1 MLPNFY
7 QISIENFE
15 TNLNY
20 FYATNNKIKHSYE
33 CLTKFKEYTSD
44 YCSKL
49 SQLFKKGNNFLE
61 DYEVIDSDDILINN
75 DDNSENKNNINQFF
89 IFPIDRSIEILHN
102 FFDELVLYMND
113 FVKNLENHIKGIE
126 QYVTITKNEISS
138 IKDDYEKQK
147 NFFKSKF
154 MEYQNLNNEL
164 KNQYYE
170 GEKKLIDFCHKTRL
184 NKISFEIN
192 YKLSYLDIVKIQ
204 NKIINKYNSLGNYE
218 KEFLDITKEKINLI
232 QDLTSTLF
240 LKFESIPKNI
250 PNIFNISVLSP
261 MNKLIEEKVK
271 INKDEDFES
280 KLKKDF
286 DFIINNYMN
295 KIDEN
300 NIKLKLDEY
309 NIKVLENNNI
319 KINENSEDKK
329 EKEKEKEKLKKKE
342 KNHEKIQ
349 VNNPINEI
357 IILTDEE
364 IFFIVQNM
372 YQEYKLI
379 NRNKYDLK
387 IEEEK
392 LKLKPVI
399 KKLLNYSKKNSK
411 IKNPFKTEENDTKN
425 DENNPKEKE
434 ELTKEEI
441 DTFCKEMSNQEL
453 RKYFLL
459 QINNFRSSGSLEMP
473 PKTFN
478 YFIQI
483 FSEISKQIFLIQGND
498 DKKHYK
504 INDYISSRLIIIVAQ
519 TFYTMK
525 DNAKLYISE
534 ELKNEKIFQTG
545 EFWVELIRANIE
557 NECTN
562 FFGKHRVIKN
572 DDDEKRKNKL
582 KDEIY
587 FAQIIPFIGSMNGF
601 GIDKEGIKNVIE
613 ELIKEFNISE
623 NTSKK
628 IFATINDQN

>member
-20 FYATNNKIKHSYE
+20 FYAINNKIKHSYE

-61 DYEVIDSDDILINN
+61 DYEVIDSDYILINN
-75 DDNSENKNNINQFF
+75 DNNSENKNNINQFF

-138 IKDDYEKQK
+138 IKDNYEKQK

-170 GEKKLIDFCHKTRL
+170 GEKKLIDFCHKTRI
-184 NKISFEIN
+184 NKISFESN
-192 YKLSYLDIVKIQ
+192 YKLSFPDIVKAQ
-204 NKIINKYNSLGNYE
+204 NKIIDKYNSLGNYE
-218 KEFLDITKEKINLI
+218 KQFLDATKEKINLI

-240 LKFESIPKNI
+240 LKFENIPKNI
-250 PNIFNISVLSP
+250 PNIFNISVLSR
-261 MNKLIEEKVK
+261 MNKLIEEKLK
-271 INKDEDFES
+271 INKDEDFEA

-295 KIDEN
+295 KIDVN

-319 KINENSEDKK
+319 KINENSEEK
-329 EKEKEKEKLKKKE
+329 KEKEKEKLKKKE
-342 KNHEKIQ
+342 KIHEKIPPY
-349 VNNPINEI
+349 NPTKEI

-411 IKNPFKTEENDTKN
+411 IKNSGKTEENEAKN

-441 DTFCKEMSNQEL
+441 DNFCKEMASQEL

-473 PKTFN
+473 PKTFS

-483 FSEISKQIFLIQGND
+483 FSEISKQIFLIKND
-498 DKKHYK
+498 VEKYYK

-525 DNAKLYISE
+525 ENEKLYISE
-534 ELKNEKIFQTG
+534 ELKNEKIFQLD
-545 EFWVELIRANIE
+545 EFWQILIKYAVNNEMKNLKEFINNNFE
-557 NECTN
+557 N
-562 FFGKHRVIKN
+562 KQHIK
-572 DDDEKRKNKL
+572 EKKKS
-582 KDEIY
+582 IA
-587 FAQIIPFIGSMNGF
+587 FAQILPYVDSMIGFGVSEDKSKNIISPFINEYEIS
-601 GIDKEGIKNVIE
+601 KEN
-613 ELIKEFNISE
+613 KEI
-623 NTSKK
+623 
-628 IFATINDQN
+628 IFIFF

>member
-61 DYEVIDSDDILINN
+61 DYEVIDSDYILIDN
-75 DDNSENKNNINQFF
+75 DNNSENKNNINQFF

-192 YKLSYLDIVKIQ
+192 YKLSFPDIVKIQ

-261 MNKLIEEKVK
+261 MNKLIEEKAK

-329 EKEKEKEKLKKKE
+329 EKEKEKIKKKE
-342 KNHEKIQ
+342 KNHEKIPAY
-349 VNNPINEI
+349 NPTNEI

-411 IKNPFKTEENDTKN
+411 IKNPFKTEENEAKN

-441 DTFCKEMSNQEL
+441 DNFCKEMSNQEL

-473 PKTFN
+473 TKTFN

-483 FSEISKQIFLIQGND
+483 FSEISKQLHLIQEND
-498 DKKHYK
+498 EKNIK
-504 INDYISSRLIIIVAQ
+504 INDYITSRLVIILAQ

-525 DNAKLYISE
+525 DGEKIYISE
-534 ELKNEKIFQTG
+534 ELKNEKIFQT
-545 EFWVELIRANIE
+545 EKFWIELIRANIE
-557 NECTN
+557 SECFN
-562 FFGKHRVIKN
+562 FFEIHKKN
-572 DDDEKRKNKL
+572 NPDDTEKRLNKI
-582 KDEIY
+582 KEEIY
-587 FAQIIPFIGSMNGF
+587 FAQIIPFIGSMRGF
-601 GIDKEGIKNVIE
+601 GINKEGIENVVT
-613 ELIKEFNISE
+613 ELIKLFDISE
-623 NTSKK
+623 TTSKQ
-628 IFATINDQN
+628 IFVAVNE